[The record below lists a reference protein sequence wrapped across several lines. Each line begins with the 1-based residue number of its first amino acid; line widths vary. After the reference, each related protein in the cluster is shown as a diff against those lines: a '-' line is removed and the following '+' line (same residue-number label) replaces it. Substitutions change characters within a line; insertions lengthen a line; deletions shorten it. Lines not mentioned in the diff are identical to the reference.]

1 MESIV
6 ISLNAVLPL
15 FIMTLL
21 GFVLKKTGI
30 VSSRAMKQ
38 MNRICYLIF
47 IPLLLF
53 NNIYKTE
60 LEDIVHPGLIIFA
73 VISVLA
79 IWVISII
86 ISLLTEKT
94 PQTRGAMIQGMY
106 RSNFTLYGLPIVT
119 FLFGSEN
126 VGITSFLI
134 AIVVPMFNVMAIITL
149 ETFRGGKSSIGKIAA
164 GVVKNPLMIG
174 SVLGILALAV
184 DLHLPAFIETS
195 INSLSSLAVPLS
207 LIIMGASFSFTKI
220 RHKKWQ
226 LALTVAMRMLIFPAV
241 FLSIS
246 ILLGFRDIQLASL
259 MALFASPT
267 AIVSYPMAV
276 QMESDG
282 EFACGVLMF
291 TTIISIA
298 TVFLFVFLLQYFG
311 YILL

>member
-30 VSSRAMKQ
+30 VTSRAMKQ

-149 ETFRGGKSSIGKIAA
+149 ETLPRRQKQHRKNSS
-164 GVVKNPLMIG
+164 G
-174 SVLGILALAV
+174 S
-184 DLHLPAFIETS
+184 
-195 INSLSSLAVPLS
+195 
-207 LIIMGASFSFTKI
+207 
-220 RHKKWQ
+220 
-226 LALTVAMRMLIFPAV
+226 
-241 FLSIS
+241 
-246 ILLGFRDIQLASL
+246 
-259 MALFASPT
+259 
-267 AIVSYPMAV
+267 
-276 QMESDG
+276 
-282 EFACGVLMF
+282 C
-291 TTIISIA
+291 
-298 TVFLFVFLLQYFG
+298 
-311 YILL
+311 